1 MQYIDTIIL
10 AILQGLTEFLPIS
23 SSGHLVIGQKLLNIN
38 LPGNAFEVA
47 LHLGTLMSV
56 ITVFRG
62 EIKAIIFNLSDSSN
76 QYYISALVFGTIPA
90 LLVGLLLRDSI
101 SLIFDDIRFVSL
113 SLICTGIMLMTS
125 KFIVK
130 RNVKLTL
137 FIGLLIGLAQ
147 AAAIIPGISR
157 SGATICMGI
166 LMGLSAPEAA
176 RFSFLLSIP
185 VIIGAGLLT
194 AINIKTIPFGF
205 DIALLG
211 IFFSYL
217 VGWMSLKWLLTILN
231 SGKLYWFGIYCLIIG
246 FFCLYDLI

>member
-38 LPGNAFEVA
+38 FPGNAFEVV

-56 ITVFRG
+56 LTVFRG

-113 SLICTGIMLMTS
+113 SLICTGIMLITS

-166 LMGLSAPEAA
+166 LMGLSAPKAA

-205 DIALLG
+205 DIVLLG

-217 VGWMSLKWLLTILN
+217 VGWISLKWLLTILN
-231 SGKLYWFGIYCLIIG
+231 SGKLYWFGVYCLIIG
-246 FFCLYDLI
+246 LFVFMI

>member
-38 LPGNAFEVA
+38 LPGNAFEVV

-56 ITVFRG
+56 LTVFRG

-76 QYYISALVFGTIPA
+76 QYYIFALVFGTIPA

-113 SLICTGIMLMTS
+113 SLICTGIMLITS

-166 LMGLSAPEAA
+166 LMGLSAPKAA

-205 DIALLG
+205 DIVLLG

-217 VGWMSLKWLLTILN
+217 VGWISLKWLLTILY
-231 SGKLYWFGIYCLIIG
+231 SGKLYWFGVYCLIIG
-246 FFCLYDLI
+246 LFVFMI

>member
-38 LPGNAFEVA
+38 LSGNAFEVV

-205 DIALLG
+205 DIVLLG

>member
-23 SSGHLVIGQKLLNIN
+23 SSGHLVIGQRLLNIN
-38 LPGNAFEVA
+38 LPGNAFEVV

-56 ITVFRG
+56 LTVFRG
-62 EIKAIIFNLSDSSN
+62 EIKAIIFNLTDSSN

-113 SLICTGIMLMTS
+113 SLICTGIMLITS

-166 LMGLSAPEAA
+166 LMGLSAPKAA

-205 DIALLG
+205 DIVLLG

-217 VGWMSLKWLLTILN
+217 VGWISLKWLLTILN
-231 SGKLYWFGIYCLIIG
+231 SGKLYWFGVYCLIIG
-246 FFCLYDLI
+246 LFVFMI

>member
-1 MQYIDTIIL
+1 MQYIDTLIL

-38 LPGNAFEVA
+38 LPGNAFEVV

-56 ITVFRG
+56 LTVFRG

-113 SLICTGIMLMTS
+113 SLICTGIMLITS
-125 KFIVK
+125 KFIIK

-137 FIGLLIGLAQ
+137 FIGMLIGLAQ

-205 DIALLG
+205 DIVLLG

-217 VGWMSLKWLLTILN
+217 VGWISLKWLLTILN
-231 SGKLYWFGIYCLIIG
+231 SGKLYWFGVYCLIIG
-246 FFCLYDLI
+246 LFVFMI

>member
-38 LPGNAFEVA
+38 LPGNAFEVV

-56 ITVFRG
+56 LTVFRG
-62 EIKAIIFNLSDSSN
+62 EIKEIIFNLSDSSN

-113 SLICTGIMLMTS
+113 SLICTGIMLITS

-157 SGATICMGI
+157 SGATICMGL

-205 DIALLG
+205 DIVLLG

-217 VGWMSLKWLLTILN
+217 VGWISLKWLLTILN
-231 SGKLYWFGIYCLIIG
+231 SGKLYWFGVYCLIIG
-246 FFCLYDLI
+246 LFVFMI

>member
-38 LPGNAFEVA
+38 LPGNAFEVV

-56 ITVFRG
+56 LTVFRG

-113 SLICTGIMLMTS
+113 SLICTGIMLITS

-137 FIGLLIGLAQ
+137 FIGLFIGLAQ

-166 LMGLSAPEAA
+166 LMGLSAPKAA

-205 DIALLG
+205 DIVLLG

-217 VGWMSLKWLLTILN
+217 VGWISLKWLLTMLN
-231 SGKLYWFGIYCLIIG
+231 SGKLYWFGVYCLIIG
-246 FFCLYDLI
+246 LFVFMI

>member
-23 SSGHLVIGQKLLNIN
+23 SSGHLVIGQRLLNIN
-38 LPGNAFEVA
+38 LPGNAFEVV

-56 ITVFRG
+56 LTVFRG

-76 QYYISALVFGTIPA
+76 QYYIFALVFGTIPA

-101 SLIFDDIRFVSL
+101 SLIFDDIRYVSL
-113 SLICTGIMLMTS
+113 SLICTGIMLITS

-166 LMGLSAPEAA
+166 LMGLSAPKAA

-205 DIALLG
+205 DIVLLG

-217 VGWMSLKWLLTILN
+217 VGWISLKWLLTILN
-231 SGKLYWFGIYCLIIG
+231 SGKLYWFGVYCLIIG
-246 FFCLYDLI
+246 LFVFMI

>member
-23 SSGHLVIGQKLLNIN
+23 SSGHLVIGQRLLNIN
-38 LPGNAFEVA
+38 LPGNAFEVV

-56 ITVFRG
+56 LTVFRG

-76 QYYISALVFGTIPA
+76 QYYIFALVFGTIPA

-113 SLICTGIMLMTS
+113 SLICTGIMLITS

-166 LMGLSAPEAA
+166 LMGLSAPKAA

-185 VIIGAGLLT
+185 IIIGAGLLT

-205 DIALLG
+205 DIVLLG

-217 VGWMSLKWLLTILN
+217 VGWISLKWLLTILN
-231 SGKLYWFGIYCLIIG
+231 SGKLYWFGVYCLIIG
-246 FFCLYDLI
+246 LFVFMI

>member
-205 DIALLG
+205 DIVLLG

-246 FFCLYDLI
+246 FFCFYDLI

>member
-23 SSGHLVIGQKLLNIN
+23 SSGHLVIGQRLLNIN
-38 LPGNAFEVA
+38 LPGNAFEVV

-56 ITVFRG
+56 LTVFRG

-76 QYYISALVFGTIPA
+76 QYYIFALVFGTIPA

-113 SLICTGIMLMTS
+113 SLICTGIMLITS

-166 LMGLSAPEAA
+166 LMGLSAPKAA

-205 DIALLG
+205 DIVLLG

-217 VGWMSLKWLLTILN
+217 VGWISLKWLLTILN
-231 SGKLYWFGIYCLIIG
+231 SGKLYWFGVYCLLLGIIAAW
-246 FFCLYDLI
+246 I

>member
-38 LPGNAFEVA
+38 LPGNAFEVV

-56 ITVFRG
+56 LTVFRG

-76 QYYISALVFGTIPA
+76 QYYIFALVFGTIPA

-113 SLICTGIMLMTS
+113 SLICTGIMLITS
-125 KFIVK
+125 KFIIK

-137 FIGLLIGLAQ
+137 FIGMLIGLAQ

-205 DIALLG
+205 DIVLLG

-217 VGWMSLKWLLTILN
+217 VGWISLKWLLTILN
-231 SGKLYWFGIYCLIIG
+231 SGKLYWFGVYCLIIG
-246 FFCLYDLI
+246 LFVFMI

>member
-10 AILQGLTEFLPIS
+10 SILQGLTEFLPIS
-23 SSGHLVIGQKLLNIN
+23 SSGHLVIGQRLLNIN
-38 LPGNAFEVA
+38 LPGNAFEVV

-56 ITVFRG
+56 LTVFRG

-76 QYYISALVFGTIPA
+76 QYYIFALVFGTIPA

-113 SLICTGIMLMTS
+113 SLICTGIMLITS

-166 LMGLSAPEAA
+166 LMGLSAPKAA

-205 DIALLG
+205 DIVLLG

-217 VGWMSLKWLLTILN
+217 VGWISLKWLLTILN
-231 SGKLYWFGIYCLIIG
+231 SGKLYWFGVYCLIIG
-246 FFCLYDLI
+246 LFVFMI

>member
-38 LPGNAFEVA
+38 LPGNAFEVV

-56 ITVFRG
+56 LTVFRG
-62 EIKAIIFNLSDSSN
+62 EIKAIIFNLSDFSN

-113 SLICTGIMLMTS
+113 SLICTGIMLITS

-166 LMGLSAPEAA
+166 LMGLSAPKAA

-205 DIALLG
+205 DIVLLG

-217 VGWMSLKWLLTILN
+217 VGWISLKWLLTILN
-231 SGKLYWFGIYCLIIG
+231 SGKLYWFGVYCLIIG
-246 FFCLYDLI
+246 LFVFMI

>member
-205 DIALLG
+205 DIVLLG

>member
-38 LPGNAFEVA
+38 LPGNAFEVV

-56 ITVFRG
+56 LTVFRG

-76 QYYISALVFGTIPA
+76 QYYIFALVFGTIPA

-113 SLICTGIMLMTS
+113 SLICTGIMLITS
-125 KFIVK
+125 KFIIK

-205 DIALLG
+205 DIVLLG

-217 VGWMSLKWLLTILN
+217 VGWISLKWLLTILN
-231 SGKLYWFGIYCLIIG
+231 SGKLYWFGVYCLIIG
-246 FFCLYDLI
+246 LFVFMI

>member
-23 SSGHLVIGQKLLNIN
+23 SSGHLVIGQRLLNIN
-38 LPGNAFEVA
+38 LPGNAFEVV

-56 ITVFRG
+56 LTVFRG

-76 QYYISALVFGTIPA
+76 QYYIFALVFGTIPA

-113 SLICTGIMLMTS
+113 SLICTGIMLITS

-166 LMGLSAPEAA
+166 LMGLSAPKAA

-185 VIIGAGLLT
+185 VIIGAGLIT

-205 DIALLG
+205 DIVLLG
-211 IFFSYL
+211 TFFSYL
-217 VGWMSLKWLLTILN
+217 VGWISLKWLLTILN
-231 SGKLYWFGIYCLIIG
+231 SGKLYWFGVYCLIIG
-246 FFCLYDLI
+246 LFVFMI

>member
-23 SSGHLVIGQKLLNIN
+23 SSGHLVIGQRLLNIN
-38 LPGNAFEVA
+38 LPGNAFEVV

-56 ITVFRG
+56 LTVFRG
-62 EIKAIIFNLSDSSN
+62 EIKAIIFNLNDSSN
-76 QYYISALVFGTIPA
+76 QYYIFALVFGTIPA

-113 SLICTGIMLMTS
+113 SLICTGIMLITS

-166 LMGLSAPEAA
+166 LMGLSAPKAA

-205 DIALLG
+205 DIVLLG

-217 VGWMSLKWLLTILN
+217 VGWISLKWLLTILN
-231 SGKLYWFGIYCLIIG
+231 SGKLYWFGVYCLIIG
-246 FFCLYDLI
+246 LFVFMI

>member
-38 LPGNAFEVA
+38 LPGNAFEVV

-56 ITVFRG
+56 LTVFRG

-76 QYYISALVFGTIPA
+76 QYYIFALVFGTIPA

-113 SLICTGIMLMTS
+113 SLICTGIMLITS

-166 LMGLSAPEAA
+166 LMGLSAPKAA

-205 DIALLG
+205 DIVLLG

-217 VGWMSLKWLLTILN
+217 VGWISLKWLLTILN
-231 SGKLYWFGIYCLIIG
+231 SGKLYWFGVYCLIIG
-246 FFCLYDLI
+246 LFVFMI

>member
-38 LPGNAFEVA
+38 LPGNAFEVV

-56 ITVFRG
+56 LTVFRG

-113 SLICTGIMLMTS
+113 SLICTGIMLITS
-125 KFIVK
+125 KFIIK

-137 FIGLLIGLAQ
+137 FIGMLIGLAQ

-205 DIALLG
+205 DIVLLG

-217 VGWMSLKWLLTILN
+217 VGWISLKWLLTILN
-231 SGKLYWFGIYCLIIG
+231 SGKLYWFGVYCLIIG
-246 FFCLYDLI
+246 FFVFMI

>member
-38 LPGNAFEVA
+38 LPGNAFEVV
-47 LHLGTLMSV
+47 LHLGTLMS
-56 ITVFRG
+56 ILTVFRG

-113 SLICTGIMLMTS
+113 SLICTGIMLITS

-166 LMGLSAPEAA
+166 LMGLSAPKAA

-205 DIALLG
+205 DIVLLG

-217 VGWMSLKWLLTILN
+217 VGWISLKWLLTILN
-231 SGKLYWFGIYCLIIG
+231 SGKLYWFGVYCLIIG
-246 FFCLYDLI
+246 LFVFMI